1 MLGVG
6 TGRPPP
12 SAMGSPHTG
21 HDGVAGPPDPDVSRP
36 IADHASDPYATER
49 DAWTALT
56 SAHGLGPVGFAALLA
71 EFGTGR
77 AIMEVASGPS
87 GVDRLMATPSGGTDG
102 RDHAPIHAGVAR
114 AIASAVQRSDE
125 IVSRVRSL
133 GVRVVTVEEPTYPSR
148 LASIAMPPHVLF
160 VTGDPAALS
169 RERAVAIVGTRR
181 ATTAGRTT
189 AGRIATALVAA
200 DATIVSGL
208 AFGIDGVAHEATVR
222 AGGTTVAVIG
232 GGHAV
237 VAPRSH
243 ARLAAA
249 IIAGG
254 GAVVSELAPDVKPSH
269 GTFPRR
275 NRIISGLSDATVVVE
290 APARSGA
297 LITASWALE
306 QGRPCYLV
314 PGGLDAPASA
324 GCLAFLREWEHEAH
338 IVAGIPQLIADLGF
352 ARPVAR
358 PPRRCRRGDD
368 SVPRGGGGGDRHP
381 AGRRPRHGRRAGGRH
396 GPAGRDRPH
405 RARPARA
412 PGPRRGDPWPL
423 PPRWSAPGRTCA
435 DQATM
440 SEYPRWGCPARGVSA
455 TLGHASRPNETQR
468 PRGCLPAA
476 PH

>member
-1 MLGVG
+1 MLGIGAGGPAQV
-6 TGRPPP
+6 
-12 SAMGSPHTG
+12 SASPVAAG
-21 HDGVAGPPDPDVSRP
+21 ADGVVRGAAPAARRP
-36 IADHASDPYATER
+36 VRPAATDPYAGER

-77 AIMEVASGPS
+77 AIMEVASGPA
-87 GVDRLMATPSGGTDG
+87 GVERLMATRSVRAERGDQ
-102 RDHAPIHAGVAR
+102 APIHASVAR
-114 AIASAVQRSDE
+114 AIASAVEHADR

-133 GVRVVTVEEPTYPSR
+133 GVRVVTIEEPTYPER

-160 VTGDPAALS
+160 VTGDPAALA
-169 RERAVAIVGTRR
+169 RDRAVAIVGTRR

-189 AGRIATALVAA
+189 AGRIATAMVAA

-249 IIAGG
+249 IIASG

-314 PGGLDAPASA
+314 PGAIDAPASA

-352 ARPVAR
+352 AQPIPGMRDAVAAATTQSLGKVEGVIAAQLVAGHVTVDELVAVTDLPVATVLTALVLLE
-358 PPRRCRRGDD
+358 RRGLA
-368 SVPRGGGGGDRHP
+368 VGIHGRYRP
-381 AGRRPRHGRRAGGRH
+381 AG
-396 GPAGRDRPH
+396 
-405 RARPARA
+405 
-412 PGPRRGDPWPL
+412 PL
-423 PPRWSAPGRTCA
+423 
-435 DQATM
+435 
-440 SEYPRWGCPARGVSA
+440 
-455 TLGHASRPNETQR
+455 LGEPVRISLR
-468 PRGCLPAA
+468 
-476 PH
+476 